1 MKEFSCFFRC
11 KQLQISSKYILFRKR
26 IANHTVLIQSGY
38 ATESV
43 RKGAKLHNCTT
54 LQNFKRARQNISH
67 FINFKMCLKLLLM
80 YAAVYDSGRG
90 ICFLLN

>member
-1 MKEFSCFFRC
+1 MEAFFDVNNYQYHQN
-11 KQLQISSKYILFRKR
+11 KFYLGKR
-26 IANHTVLIQSGY
+26 LANHTVLIQSGCE
-38 ATESV
+38 TESV
-43 RKGAKLHNCTT
+43 RKGAKLHHCTT
-54 LQNFKRARQNISH
+54 IQNFKRARQNISH